1 VDDAKI
7 GIGSN
12 SGVLYFLHDDANG
25 AAHEGRKSPVKRLL
39 AAAIGT
45 LGLAS
50 ALVACS
56 SGGHTASPGSSTAPS
71 AAAGTSAQVKVG
83 GTDLAGLNPASV
95 TCVKTGGKIDIGSGS
110 TGGAQQALAVVMTDE
125 ATPKVESL
133 ALVVDGNALSVSNG
147 MGAKVGSVN
156 VAVDGKTY
164 TITGKAQGADLK
176 NPMAGMVTKDFNI
189 KVTCG

>member
-1 VDDAKI
+1 M
-7 GIGSN
+7 G
-12 SGVLYFLHDDANG
+12 
-25 AAHEGRKSPVKRLL
+25 VKRLL

-45 LGLAS
+45 LGCAS

-56 SGGHTASPGSSTAPS
+56 SGGHSASPASSTAPS
-71 AAAGTSAQVKVG
+71 VAAGGGAQVKVG
-83 GTDLAGLNPASV
+83 GTDLAGLDPASV

-110 TGGAQQALAVVMTDE
+110 TGGRQALAVAMTDE

-133 ALVVDGNALSVSNG
+133 ALVVDGNALSVSNN
-147 MGAKVGSVN
+147 MGAKVGSAN

-164 TITGKAQGADLK
+164 TITGQAQGADLK
-176 NPMAGMVTKDFNI
+176 NPMAGMITKDFNI